1 MDKIIYQYLQEV
13 SVQLQFLLLTKK
25 LLPLTLNT
33 NVINLY
39 ITIHFIYL
47 IRILLLKKKFSKK
60 IQNWKKNY
68 KEKTFCI
75 IELLLVQGQKTS
87 YV

>member
-60 IQNWKKNY
+60 FKNEKKY
-68 KEKTFCI
+68 TKKK
-75 IELLLVQGQKTS
+75 LPV
-87 YV
+87 